1 MYWFEI
7 LMRVNKAYSFNFNRI
22 LGNNSKYKWRAEM
35 QYITVL
41 FDGNKKETRKISTRL
56 DALIMKD
63 V

>member
-1 MYWFEI
+1 
-7 LMRVNKAYSFNFNRI
+7 
-22 LGNNSKYKWRAEM
+22 M